1 MANTTPPT
9 ITLTTDKSLLKA
21 GDTALITMMLSEV
34 ATDFVLSDI
43 RFTGGTLSNFSGSG
57 KVYSASFTPYPNST
71 AQGSV
76 CVENFKFSDAAGN
89 ANEDGAD
96 PNNRVYFVIDTLVPT
111 ISISSSKTNLG
122 LNETPA
128 ISFSL
133 SEPSTDFDLS
143 DISVTG
149 GTLGSFKGSG
159 TSYTAVLKPTGTTDI
174 VISVSGNSFTDHA
187 GNANTGFTDLR
198 FPYDT
203 SKANVAWT
211 RLLGTSGS
219 ETANALT
226 TGTDGSVYVAGNT
239 NATLNGQVYSGNGDG
254 FVAKY
259 SPDGTRVWTSLLA
272 TNREESI
279 SAIATGIDGSIYV
292 SGSTNGPLDMETN
305 SGAYDAFVV
314 KYNPDGT
321 KVWTRLMGNG
331 GGTFANALAIDL
343 EGAIYVGG
351 SASGRLALDGQW
363 FNRGEGDAFIS
374 KYNPDGTKLWT
385 RGLGTGRY
393 DSINAITIGLDGSV
407 YASGETGASLDG
419 QPFNSSHFLTKF
431 SPDGTQVWT
440 RMLGS
445 SLGIR
450 LSNFPNSLT
459 TGLDGAIYICG
470 YTESSMDQQPFSK
483 GQDAFITK
491 YNTDGTKIWTLLLGS
506 DRNDLAYALTT
517 GLDGSIYVSGTT
529 DGALEGQTALGSHD
543 IFVTKYKPDGTKVW
557 TLQTGTTT
565 YDYAYALTTGLDE
578 SIYVS
583 GSTYGMLDGNTNNG
597 AADAFIFKLSIPD
610 TSAPQ
615 IHISSNK
622 TSLDI
627 GETSSLTLTL
637 SKPSSNFVASD
648 IAVQGGT
655 LSNFQGSA
663 AIYTATFTA
672 GIDGS
677 NGASVSVG
685 NGKFSDALGI
695 FNSDGADSNNKVSFT
710 VKPPEDTTP
719 PTITVT
725 ASASSIL
732 ASQNAVVTFK
742 LSESSTNFTAADVI
756 VIGGTM
762 SNFTGSGTA
771 YSATFTLV
779 PNSNVNGA
787 VTVSNGVFTDAAGN
801 ANADGSDTNN
811 SFYFTRIPTIT
822 KESHLLSVIVD
833 KNVLGPSATLLKT
846 LKESIT
852 YTNGQISNHSI
863 EFNGS
868 TYDYSQIDAWITTV
882 TRDAEFTSEFTKEI
896 NEHFKSEVNITYTAA
911 VLLVGFASID
921 SVILSIAGSDGNFVG

>member
-1 MANTTPPT
+1 
-9 ITLTTDKSLLKA
+9 
-21 GDTALITMMLSEV
+21 
-34 ATDFVLSDI
+34 
-43 RFTGGTLSNFSGSG
+43 
-57 KVYSASFTPYPNST
+57 
-71 AQGSV
+71 
-76 CVENFKFSDAAGN
+76 
-89 ANEDGAD
+89 
-96 PNNRVYFVIDTLVPT
+96 
-111 ISISSSKTNLG
+111 
-122 LNETPA
+122 
-128 ISFSL
+128 
-133 SEPSTDFDLS
+133 
-143 DISVTG
+143 
-149 GTLGSFKGSG
+149 
-159 TSYTAVLKPTGTTDI
+159 
-174 VISVSGNSFTDHA
+174 
-187 GNANTGFTDLR
+187 
-198 FPYDT
+198 
-203 SKANVAWT
+203 
-211 RLLGTSGS
+211 
-219 ETANALT
+219 
-226 TGTDGSVYVAGNT
+226 
-239 NATLNGQVYSGNGDG
+239 
-254 FVAKY
+254 
-259 SPDGTRVWTSLLA
+259 
-272 TNREESI
+272 
-279 SAIATGIDGSIYV
+279 
-292 SGSTNGPLDMETN
+292 
-305 SGAYDAFVV
+305 
-314 KYNPDGT
+314 
-321 KVWTRLMGNG
+321 
-331 GGTFANALAIDL
+331 
-343 EGAIYVGG
+343 
-351 SASGRLALDGQW
+351 
-363 FNRGEGDAFIS
+363 
-374 KYNPDGTKLWT
+374 
-385 RGLGTGRY
+385 
-393 DSINAITIGLDGSV
+393 
-407 YASGETGASLDG
+407 
-419 QPFNSSHFLTKF
+419 
-431 SPDGTQVWT
+431 
-440 RMLGS
+440 
-445 SLGIR
+445 
-450 LSNFPNSLT
+450 
-459 TGLDGAIYICG
+459 
-470 YTESSMDQQPFSK
+470 
-483 GQDAFITK
+483 
-491 YNTDGTKIWTLLLGS
+491 
-506 DRNDLAYALTT
+506 
-517 GLDGSIYVSGTT
+517 
-529 DGALEGQTALGSHD
+529 
-543 IFVTKYKPDGTKVW
+543 
-557 TLQTGTTT
+557 
-565 YDYAYALTTGLDE
+565 
-578 SIYVS
+578 
-583 GSTYGMLDGNTNNG
+583 MLDGNTNNG

-627 GETSSLTLTL
+627 GETSSLMLTL

-732 ASQNAVVTFK
+732 ASQNAVATFK

-833 KNVLGPSATLLKT
+833 KNVLGPSATLLKA

-921 SVILSIAGSDGNFVG
+921 SVILSIAGSDGNYVG